1 MTFAIAFLLG
11 SMFGACAGFLT
22 GGVMRA
28 VRSGD
33 DAGETAL
40 AERTYFAG
48 LSGDAPMQIDH
59 GVPLAPWPVEP
70 V

>member
-1 MTFAIAFLLG
+1 MRGLPNW
-11 SMFGACAGFLT
+11 
-22 GGVMRA
+22 GVMRA

-48 LSGDAPMQIDH
+48 LSGDAPIQIDH